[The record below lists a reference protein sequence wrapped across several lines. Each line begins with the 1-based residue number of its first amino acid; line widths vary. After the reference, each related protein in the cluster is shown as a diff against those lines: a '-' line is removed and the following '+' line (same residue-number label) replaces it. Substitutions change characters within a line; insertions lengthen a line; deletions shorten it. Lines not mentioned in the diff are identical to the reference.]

1 MNDESLMRRC
11 IQLAR
16 LGHGFVAPNP
26 MVGAV
31 LLYGGKIIGE
41 GWHREFGQHHA
52 EINALHEIKD
62 KEILSSSI
70 LYVNLEPCSHQGKTP
85 PCADEIIRQGIKKVV
100 IGMTDP
106 NPEVNGKGI
115 QKLKNAGVEVVVNV
129 ELKECQLLNK
139 RFITYY
145 EKQRPYLILKWAQSA
160 DGYIGRKNEQI
171 QISNDLSGILTHQWR
186 SQESAI
192 MVGTNTIRTDNP
204 QLNIRHWFGKKPLRI
219 TIDKRKYISRDL
231 HILDDK
237 QSTLIYTYLESEKNQ
252 KLEYEKLNTE
262 ENVLKQIMQS
272 IYQRQVQSVLIEG
285 GAYLLNEF
293 LTASLWDEVR
303 IFNSPMI
310 LNSGIKAPVPSFSSF
325 SEEFL
330 GDNRLVCYLR

>member
-219 TIDKRKYISRDL
+219 TIDKRKDI
-231 HILDDK
+231 
-237 QSTLIYTYLESEKNQ
+237 
-252 KLEYEKLNTE
+252 
-262 ENVLKQIMQS
+262 
-272 IYQRQVQSVLIEG
+272 
-285 GAYLLNEF
+285 
-293 LTASLWDEVR
+293 
-303 IFNSPMI
+303 
-310 LNSGIKAPVPSFSSF
+310 
-325 SEEFL
+325 
-330 GDNRLVCYLR
+330 